1 MRATEDFKDTHKPAE
16 YQDIVKGL
24 GSIPA
29 TKPRLS
35 FRLKVAWRSRMT
47 GAPSVRQR
55 STASGEERTGL
66 LQLPRAAAIAFLTVC
81 VAGILFFGLTLLAR
95 GSHPGDT
102 LYVFK
107 VAREK
112 ISMVFTG
119 DPVTK
124 ARKNLDH
131 AQERLKEL
139 DYFVSNKKIDPD
151 RIKYIARQYNENKV
165 QVQKVIAQKGAAPDG
180 NMLAS
185 ELQNLETQKA
195 NILDRMSVAVS
206 PAGILAPAAGARVSV
221 RDAPGSRLLG
231 GGLSDI
237 SGQADGSGRFEF
249 DYALSDK
256 NRVPE
261 LDTTVELDG
270 YKTISPVFAPVEQP
284 LVQGQLEAVVEPRIN
299 VIALGESEP
308 FALRLNR
315 KGGENIGG
323 MRLVLEDRS
332 GTSLINGQSGK
343 VDLVPGNDGSCS
355 FTVTKT
361 SSAVSRISLSVFD
374 GTPVEMG
381 DVLVLGTTEKVA
393 GGSAQ
398 QGGVTARVTPSISG
412 NRVELDNGRVQVVAD
427 SDTPY
432 AIIKSLNVSGNK
444 SIDTGSL
451 EDMLAVPGV
460 PGVNGPVETKGPSLT
475 YSNGD
480 SAAYEVDVNAK
491 LGELAV
497 HRVYEVSLAEGN
509 DFASISCKTSYESSS
524 SQPSK
529 NPNLGPVP
537 GIRLRRGSDTRIGEV
552 SAGSLVKS
560 GQRATISF
568 DRMRPF
574 VTDKSSGKGI
584 VLCYPTR
591 GPDSWEA
598 DTDFVYTSY
607 GEGTSLPGI
616 MSETTSFLGFSNEGD
631 VPSMINKALETR
643 VNVLDGRVGPSWQDW
658 GFEIE
663 CTPALSNLREGRQRL
678 TLTIRKKY
686 EKLSDY
692 FVSNK

>member
-1 MRATEDFKDTHKPAE
+1 MRATEDFKDTSKPDE

-24 GSIPA
+24 RSIPA
-29 TKPRLS
+29 IKPRLS
-35 FRLKVAWRSRMT
+35 FRLKVAWRSRVT
-47 GAPSVRQR
+47 GVPGVRQR
-55 STASGEERTGL
+55 STASREERTWL
-66 LQLPRAAAIAFLTVC
+66 PQLPRVAAVALLTVC
-81 VAGILFFGLTLLAR
+81 VAGILLFGLTLLAR

-107 VAREK
+107 VARER

-124 ARKNLDH
+124 ARMNLDL

-139 DYFVSNKKIDPD
+139 DYFVSKKKIDPD
-151 RIKYIARQYNENKV
+151 RIKYIAGQYNENKV

-195 NILDRMSVAVS
+195 SILDRMSVAVS
-206 PAGILAPAAGARVSV
+206 PARILAPAAGARVSV

-231 GGLSDI
+231 GGLSNI
-237 SGQADGSGRFEF
+237 SGLADESGRFEF

-256 NRVPE
+256 NKVPE

-270 YKTISPVFAPVEQP
+270 YKTTAPVFAPVEQP
-284 LVQGQLEAVVEPRIN
+284 IVKGQLEAVVEPRIN

-315 KGGENIGG
+315 KGGENTGG

-343 VDLVPGNDGSCS
+343 VDLAPGNDGSCS
-355 FTVTKT
+355 FTVTKA
-361 SSAVSRISLSVFD
+361 SCGVSRISLLVFD

-398 QGGVTARVTPSISG
+398 RGGVTARVTPSVGG
-412 NRVELDNGRVQVVAD
+412 NRVELDNDRVQVVAD
-427 SDTPY
+427 SNIPY
-432 AIIKSLNVSGNK
+432 AIVKSLNVSGNK

-451 EDMLAVPGV
+451 EDMLAVPGA

-475 YSNGD
+475 YSDGD
-480 SAAYEVDVNAK
+480 SAAYEVDVSAK
-491 LGELAV
+491 LGELTV
-497 HRVYEVSLAEGN
+497 HRVYEVSLAEGT
-509 DFASISCKTSYESSS
+509 DFASISCKASYESSS
-524 SQPSK
+524 PQPSK
-529 NPNLGPVP
+529 NPSPRPVP
-537 GIRLRRGSDTRIGEV
+537 GIRLRRGSDMKIGGV
-552 SAGSLVKS
+552 PAGSLVES
-560 GQRATISF
+560 GQRETISF
-568 DRMRPF
+568 DSMRPF
-574 VTDKSSGKGI
+574 VTYKSGGKGI
-584 VLCYPTR
+584 VLCYPTK
-591 GPDSWEA
+591 GPDSWEV
-598 DTDFVYTSY
+598 DNDFVYTSY
-607 GEGTSLPGI
+607 GEGTILPGI
-616 MSETTSFLGFSNEGD
+616 MSETTSFLGFSDEVD
-631 VPSMINKALETR
+631 VPPMIDKALETQ
-643 VNVLDGRVGPSWQDW
+643 VGESLQDW

-663 CTPALSNLREGRQRL
+663 CTPALRDLRQGRQKL
-678 TLTIRKKY
+678 TLTIRKRY

-692 FVSNK
+692 FVSNE